1 MQHGPEVSDAD
12 WDDGLDPDLVPIVL
26 AAREKMALRPPL
38 HSVTPEQMRVRAKAE
53 FVPWNA
59 DPVELRRVTDFTLPA
74 ASGARAIPVRLYE
87 PDSRDNAGC
96 VVHFHGGGWTIGDL
110 DLEDAPLRWMVRA
123 GRFAVLSVD
132 YRLAPEHRFPAA
144 LEDGEAVFRLMGTIG
159 TLVDADPDR
168 IVLSG
173 MSAGAN
179 IAIGTAL
186 RLRDAGGR
194 QPCGLAL
201 QYGAYS
207 DQETTSS
214 VRCFGNGRYGLS
226 LASMRYFWENYAGPA
241 DGPRHPHAVPL
252 KADLAGLPPV
262 FMNHAGMDV
271 LADDSLVLAEALGKA
286 GVLVEHKAYAGAIHG
301 FTQYV
306 KASRLAQTALEE
318 TAAAI
323 AVMLKR

>member
-1 MQHGPEVSDAD
+1 MPDEAD
-12 WDDGLDPDLVPIVL
+12 WDDRLDPDLVPIVL
-26 AAREKMALRPPL
+26 AAREKMATRPPL
-38 HSVTPEQMRVRAKAE
+38 HSVTPDQMRVRAKAE

-59 DPVELRRVTDFTLPA
+59 DPVPLRRVTDFTLPA
-74 ASGARAIPVRLYE
+74 GSGGRAIPVRLYE
-87 PDSRDNAGC
+87 PDDRDTAGC

-110 DLEDAPLRWMVRA
+110 DLEDAPLRWMARA

-132 YRLAPEHRFPAA
+132 YRLAPEHPFPAA
-144 LEDGEAVFRLMGTIG
+144 LEDGEAVFRLVETIG
-159 TLVDADPDR
+159 AGLDTDPDR

-179 IAIGTAL
+179 IALGTAL
-186 RLRDAGGR
+186 RLRDTGGR

-207 DQETTSS
+207 DQEVSSS
-214 VRCFGNGRYGLS
+214 VRRFGNGRYGLS

-241 DGPRHPHAVPL
+241 CGPRHPHAVPL
-252 KADLAGLPPV
+252 NADLAGLPPV
-262 FMNHAGMDV
+262 FMNHAGIDV
-271 LADDSLVLAEALGKA
+271 LADDSLMLADALGKA

-306 KASRLAQTALEE
+306 KALRLAQTALEE
-318 TAAAI
+318 AAAAI
-323 AVMLKR
+323 ASMLKR

>member
-1 MQHGPEVSDAD
+1 MQYMPDEAD
-12 WDDGLDPDLVPIVL
+12 WDDRLDPDLVPIVL
-26 AAREKMALRPPL
+26 AAREKMATRPPL
-38 HSVTPEQMRVRAKAE
+38 HSVTPDQMRVRAKAE

-59 DPVELRRVTDFTLPA
+59 DPVPLRHVTDFTLPA
-74 ASGARAIPVRLYE
+74 GPGGRAIPIRLYE
-87 PDSRDNAGC
+87 PDDRDTAGC

-132 YRLAPEHRFPAA
+132 YRLAPEHPFPAA
-144 LEDGEAVFRLMGTIG
+144 PEDGEAVFRLVGTMGAR
-159 TLVDADPDR
+159 LDADPDR

-179 IAIGTAL
+179 VALGTAL
-186 RLRDAGGR
+186 RLRDTGGR

-207 DQETTSS
+207 DQETSSS
-214 VRCFGNGRYGLS
+214 VRRFGNGRYGLS

-241 DGPRHPHAVPL
+241 CGPRHPHAVPL
-252 KADLAGLPPV
+252 NADLAGLPPV
-262 FMNHAGMDV
+262 FMNHAGIDV
-271 LADDSLVLAEALGKA
+271 LADDSLLLADALGKA

-306 KASRLAQTALEE
+306 RTSRLAQTALEE
-318 TAAAI
+318 AAAAI
-323 AVMLKR
+323 AAMLKR

>member
-1 MQHGPEVSDAD
+1 
-12 WDDGLDPDLVPIVL
+12 
-26 AAREKMALRPPL
+26 
-38 HSVTPEQMRVRAKAE
+38 
-53 FVPWNA
+53 
-59 DPVELRRVTDFTLPA
+59 
-74 ASGARAIPVRLYE
+74 
-87 PDSRDNAGC
+87 
-96 VVHFHGGGWTIGDL
+96 
-110 DLEDAPLRWMVRA
+110 
-123 GRFAVLSVD
+123 
-132 YRLAPEHRFPAA
+132 
-144 LEDGEAVFRLMGTIG
+144 
-159 TLVDADPDR
+159 VDADPDR

-179 IAIGTAL
+179 IALGTAL

-271 LADDSLVLAEALGKA
+271 LADDSLLLAEALGKA

-306 KASRLAQTALEE
+306 KISRLAQTALEE

>member
-1 MQHGPEVSDAD
+1 MPDEAD
-12 WDDGLDPDLVPIVL
+12 WDDRLDPDLVPIVL
-26 AAREKMALRPPL
+26 AAREKMATRPPL
-38 HSVTPEQMRVRAKAE
+38 HSVTPDQMRVRAKAE

-59 DPVELRRVTDFTLPA
+59 DPVPLRRVTDFTLPA
-74 ASGARAIPVRLYE
+74 GSGGRAIPVRLYE
-87 PDSRDNAGC
+87 PDDRDTAGC
-96 VVHFHGGGWTIGDL
+96 VMHFHGGGWTIGDL
-110 DLEDAPLRWMVRA
+110 DLEDAPLRWMARA

-132 YRLAPEHRFPAA
+132 YRLAPEHPFPAA
-144 LEDGEAVFRLMGTIG
+144 LEDGEAVFRLVETSGAG
-159 TLVDADPDR
+159 LDADPDR

-179 IAIGTAL
+179 IALGTAL
-186 RLRDAGGR
+186 RLRDTGGR

-207 DQETTSS
+207 DQEASSS
-214 VRCFGNGRYGLS
+214 VRRFGNGRYGLS

-241 DGPRHPHAVPL
+241 CGPRHPHAVPL
-252 KADLAGLPPV
+252 NADLAGLPPV
-262 FMNHAGMDV
+262 FMNHAGIDV
-271 LADDSLVLAEALGKA
+271 LADDSLMLADALGKA

-318 TAAAI
+318 AAAAI
-323 AVMLKR
+323 ASMLKR